1 MRLAALRSP
10 FLLKVAACVVTVGF
24 AFPAAYL
31 VWRNFTFHSDPL
43 GVLFSQRTQ
52 GPLLRTLRLAVL
64 VSASTAVLGTALAWL
79 TTRCDVPLKRM
90 WQALLPLPLVF
101 PTFIGAAALDP
112 NHQSRGPAV

>member
-1 MRLAALRSP
+1 MRSP
-10 FLLKVAACVVTVGF
+10 TIRSPALLKVVAIVVTVGF
-24 AFPAAYL
+24 AFPAGYL

-79 TTRCDVPLKRM
+79 TIRCDIPL
-90 WQALLPLPLVF
+90 
-101 PTFIGAAALDP
+101 
-112 NHQSRGPAV
+112 